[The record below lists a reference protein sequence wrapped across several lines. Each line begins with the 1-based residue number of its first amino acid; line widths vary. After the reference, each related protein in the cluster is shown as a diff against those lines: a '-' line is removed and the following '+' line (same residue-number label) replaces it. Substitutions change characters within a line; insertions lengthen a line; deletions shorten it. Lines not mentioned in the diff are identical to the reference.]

1 MASDGTLN
9 VDPAVLAGVCESLSG
24 AAEQLLGQLKSLD
37 GTVSGMLA
45 NWQGRA
51 GGAYG
56 DAWGRWLEGAHE
68 VESALAVMAR
78 LLGRAADAFEHGEA
92 RSAADLGGLGGG

>member
-1 MASDGTLN
+1 MGPEGKLN

-24 AAEQLLGQLKSLD
+24 AADQLLTQLKSLD

-45 NWQGRA
+45 DWQGTA

-56 DAWGRWLEGAHE
+56 EAWGQWLQGARE
-68 VESALAVMAR
+68 VESALSVMAK
-78 LLGRAADAFEHGEA
+78 LLGRAAEAFEHGEA
-92 RSAADLGGLGGG
+92 GSASKLGGLADG